1 MIDLAPV
8 TRTDL
13 PGLVSVHKKAYS
25 DAHFT
30 SCFSAKLLEHY
41 YGHFLDEQ
49 CFVTKAL
56 PAGNARAEPVG
67 FVVSGLGI
75 GARIAAFKQE
85 SRSAILG
92 TVLRH
97 PVAAARK
104 VISDLYYRLFDSAY
118 AYQECP
124 YLILSIASDRSL
136 PGIGAALLTHAVEMA
151 RSIGCNTVGL
161 YVRVSNVKAIDFYLK
176 NGFVVKG
183 YSSGQFYLEAATL

>member
-8 TRTDL
+8 AQTDL
-13 PGLVSVHKKAYS
+13 RGLVSVHKKAYS
-25 DAHFT
+25 EAHFT
-30 SCFSAKLLEHY
+30 SRFSPELLERY
-41 YGHFLDEQ
+41 YGHFLGDQ
-49 CFVTKAL
+49 CFVTKAV
-56 PAGNARAEPVG
+56 PAGGAGVPVG

-75 GARIAAFKQE
+75 GARIAAFKHD
-85 SRSAILG
+85 SRGAILG

-97 PVAAARK
+97 PMAAARK
-104 VISDLYYRLFDSAY
+104 VVSDLYYRLFDSVY

-136 PGIGAALLTHAVEMA
+136 PGIGAALLKHAVETA
-151 RSIGCNTVGL
+151 KSIGCNAVGL

-183 YSSGQFYLEAATL
+183 YSSGQFYLEAATS